1 MDEAAL
7 GAWQRALVEALL
19 HAESA
24 ADVRT
29 QLRGACPEQ
38 RDYIDALDDR
48 ALAAAIAIVRR
59 WAPR

>member
-7 GAWQRALVEALL
+7 GAWQRALVEALSQ
-19 HAESA
+19 AETA
-24 ADVRT
+24 ADVRAR
-29 QLRGACPEQ
+29 LLDACPEQ
-38 RDYIDALDDR
+38 RAYIDALDDR

>member
-7 GAWQRALVEALL
+7 GAWQRALVEALVQ
-19 HAESA
+19 AETA
-24 ADVRT
+24 TDVRAR
-29 QLRGACPEQ
+29 LLDACPEQ
-38 RDYIDALDDR
+38 RAYIDGLDDR